1 MLDERDLQLIKELL
15 VQQKQEILTET
26 TQAMNV
32 LIETKVQNQLNILAE
47 GQQAILEKLVPRSRF
62 DDLEEEVKFLKV
74 IVRKMNEELQQLKQ
88 A

>member
-1 MLDERDLQLIKELL
+1 MLDERDLQLIKEMLA
-15 VQQKQEILTET
+15 QQKQEILTDT

-32 LIETKVQNQLNILAE
+32 LIETKVQTQLNILAE
-47 GQQAILEKLVPRSRF
+47 GQQAILEKLVPRSRV

-74 IVRKMNEELQQLKQ
+74 IVRKMNEEIQQLKQ

>member
-15 VQQKQEILTET
+15 AQQKQEILTET

-32 LIETKVQNQLNILAE
+32 LIETKVQTQLNILAE
-47 GQQAILEKLVPRSRF
+47 GQQAILEKLVPRSRV
-62 DDLEEEVKFLKV
+62 DDLEEEIKFLKV
-74 IVRKMNEELQQLKQ
+74 IVRKMNEEIQQLKQ

>member
-15 VQQKQEILTET
+15 AQQKQEILTET

-32 LIETKVQNQLNILAE
+32 LIETKVQTQLNILAE
-47 GQQAILEKLVPRSRF
+47 GQQAIMEKLVPRSRV
-62 DDLEEEVKFLKV
+62 DDLEEEIKFLKV
-74 IVRKMNEELQQLKQ
+74 IVRKMNEEIQQLKQ

>member
-15 VQQKQEILTET
+15 AQQKQEILTET

-32 LIETKVQNQLNILAE
+32 LIETKVQTQLNILAE
-47 GQQAILEKLVPRSRF
+47 GQQVILEKLVPRSRV
-62 DDLEEEVKFLKV
+62 DDLEEEIKFLKV
-74 IVRKMNEELQQLKQ
+74 IVRKMNEEIQQLKQ

>member
-15 VQQKQEILTET
+15 AQQKQEILAET
-26 TQAMNV
+26 AQAMNV
-32 LIETKVQNQLNILAE
+32 LIETKVQTQLNILAE
-47 GQQAILEKLVPRSRF
+47 GQQAILEKLVPRSRV

-74 IVRKMNEELQQLKQ
+74 IVRKMNEEIQQLKQ